1 MVFRRASF
9 YWQFAAALLL
19 PVWVLVGRGIVRSD
33 VGWDFLF
40 YLVVCPI
47 LCVAML
53 AVVGATVARKA
64 VRTTR
69 ALSWQDVAVLL
80 PWHAAILAY
89 GFFASSLVAVA
100 VVLLGIA
107 AFWSA
112 VWQLYSE
119 TRTRVKNAFSLD
131 AVDAGAYRAEGYRA
145 ADAGGPVIVITP
157 EIADEEPPR
166 H

>member
-9 YWQFAAALLL
+9 YWQFAAAVLL
-19 PVWVLVGRGIVRSD
+19 PVWVLVGRGILGSD

-53 AVVGATVARKA
+53 AVVGATVARKG

-89 GFFASSLVAVA
+89 GFFASSLIAVA

-112 VWQLYSE
+112 AWQLYSE

-131 AVDAGAYRAEGYRA
+131 AVDTGTYRAEGYRPGD
-145 ADAGGPVIVITP
+145 DAGRVIVITP
-157 EIADEEPPR
+157 EIADDEPPR
-166 H
+166 R

>member
-1 MVFRRASF
+1 MIFRRASF
-9 YWQFAAALLL
+9 YWQFTAALLL
-19 PVWVLVGRGIVRSD
+19 PVWVLVGRGIVLSD

-53 AVVGATVARKA
+53 AVVGMTVARKA
-64 VRTTR
+64 VRTTK

-80 PWHAAILAY
+80 PWHVAILAY
-89 GFFASSLVAVA
+89 GFFASSLIAVA
-100 VVLLGIA
+100 VVLVGIA

-112 VWQLYSE
+112 AWQLYSE

-131 AVDAGAYRAEGYRA
+131 AVDAGAYRAEGYRPGD
-145 ADAGGPVIVITP
+145 DAGRVIVITP
-157 EIADEEPPR
+157 EIDGEEPPR
-166 H
+166 R